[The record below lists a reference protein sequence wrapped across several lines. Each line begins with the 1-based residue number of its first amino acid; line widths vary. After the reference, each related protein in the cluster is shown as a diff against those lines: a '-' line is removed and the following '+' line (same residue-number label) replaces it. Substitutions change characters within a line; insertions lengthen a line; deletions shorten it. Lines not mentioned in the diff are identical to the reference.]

1 MAQANLRSEA
11 RAALEAARGAVQPVG
26 EVARLDV
33 ERERRTGIPEVI
45 LAEGKR
51 DQDLR
56 AIAVAMAGA
65 NGRAIVSRLPPE
77 RLALLEHPGLH
88 VQYHAEA
95 RMAVLST
102 PGTPRPQR
110 TGGVVGI
117 LAAGTSDIP
126 VCEEA
131 RVIAEEL
138 GCDALTAYDVGVAG
152 LQRLHPA
159 LDAVRD
165 AHVLVVAAGREGT
178 LPTLVSGLV
187 PQPVIG
193 LPVSTGYGVG
203 GQGQAALFSMLQSCA
218 PLLVV
223 NVDAGFVAG
232 AMAAK
237 IANRI
242 QEG

>member
-1 MAQANLRSEA
+1 MAYRA
-11 RAALEAARGAVQPVG
+11 RVLQPRPAPTLPVG
-26 EVARLDV
+26 DVARLDL
-33 ERERRTGIPEVI
+33 ERERRTGVPEVI

-51 DQDLR
+51 DADLA
-56 AIAVAMAGA
+56 AIAAAMAGA
-65 NGRAIVSRLPPE
+65 KGRAIVTRLAPE
-77 RLALLEHPGLH
+77 RLGLLDTPGVH
-88 VQYHAEA
+88 VAYHEEA
-95 RMAVLST
+95 RTAVLT
-102 PGTPRPQR
+102 APGARPVQR

-126 VCEEA
+126 ACEEA

-138 GCDALTAYDVGVAG
+138 GCESVAAYDVGVAG
-152 LQRLHPA
+152 LHRLPPA
-159 LDAVRD
+159 LEAVRG

-178 LPTLVSGLV
+178 LPTIVSGLA

-203 GQGQAALFSMLQSCA
+203 GKGEAALYSMLQSCA

-242 QEG
+242 VEGQNDGH

>member
-1 MAQANLRSEA
+1 MH
-11 RAALEAARGAVQPVG
+11 PVG
-26 EVARLDV
+26 EVARLDL
-33 ERERRTGIPEVI
+33 ERERRTGVPEVI

-51 DQDLR
+51 DADLA
-56 AIAVAMAGA
+56 AIAAAMAGA
-65 NGRAIVSRLPPE
+65 KGRAIVSRLAPE
-77 RLALLEHPGLH
+77 RVPLLHGPGVQ

-95 RMAVLST
+95 RTAVLST
-102 PGTPRPQR
+102 PGTPPVQR
-110 TGGVVGI
+110 TGGIVGI

-131 RVIAEEL
+131 RLIAQEL
-138 GCDALTAYDVGVAG
+138 GCDTASAYDVGVAG
-152 LQRLHPA
+152 LHRLQA
-159 LDAVRD
+159 GLDAVRD
-165 AHVLVVAAGREGT
+165 SHVLVVAAGREGT
-178 LPTLVSGLV
+178 LPTIVSGLV

-203 GQGQAALFSMLQSCA
+203 GKGEAALYSMLQSCA

-242 QEG
+242 KEGQNDGY

>member
-1 MAQANLRSEA
+1 MPQADLR
-11 RAALEAARGAVQPVG
+11 LKDPVQPVG
-26 EVARLDV
+26 EVARLDL
-33 ERERRTGIPEVI
+33 ERERRTGVPEVI

-51 DQDLR
+51 DQDLA
-56 AIAVAMAGA
+56 AIAAAMAGA
-65 NGRAIVSRLPPE
+65 TGRAIVSRLAPE
-77 RLALLEHPGLH
+77 RLPLLQAPGLR
-88 VQYHAEA
+88 VRYHEEA
-95 RMAVLST
+95 RVAVLST
-102 PGTPRPQR
+102 PDAAPQQR
-110 TGGVVGI
+110 TGGVVAI
-117 LAAGTSDIP
+117 LAAGTSDIT

-138 GCDALTAYDVGVAG
+138 GCDTVSAYDVGAAG
-152 LQRLHPA
+152 LQRLPPA
-159 LDAVRD
+159 LDAVRG
-165 AHVLVVAAGREGT
+165 AHVVVVAAGREGT

-193 LPVSTGYGVG
+193 LPISTGYGVG
-203 GQGQAALFSMLQSCA
+203 GKGEAALYSMLQSCA

-242 QEG
+242 VEGQNDGC

>member
-1 MAQANLRSEA
+1 MPQADLR
-11 RAALEAARGAVQPVG
+11 LKDPVQPVG
-26 EVARLDV
+26 EVARLDL
-33 ERERRTGIPEVI
+33 ERERRTGVPEVI

-51 DQDLR
+51 DQDLA
-56 AIAVAMAGA
+56 AIAAAMVGA
-65 NGRAIVSRLPPE
+65 KGRAVVSRLPPE
-77 RLALLEHPGLH
+77 RLPLLQAPGLR
-88 VQYHAEA
+88 VRYHEEA
-95 RMAVLST
+95 RVAVLSA
-102 PGTPRPQR
+102 PDAAPQQR
-110 TGGVVGI
+110 TGGVVAI

-138 GCDALTAYDVGVAG
+138 GCATVHAYDVGAAG
-152 LQRLHPA
+152 LQRLPPA
-159 LDAVRD
+159 LDAVRG

-203 GQGQAALFSMLQSCA
+203 GKGEAALYSMLQSCA

-242 QEG
+242 VEGQNDGY